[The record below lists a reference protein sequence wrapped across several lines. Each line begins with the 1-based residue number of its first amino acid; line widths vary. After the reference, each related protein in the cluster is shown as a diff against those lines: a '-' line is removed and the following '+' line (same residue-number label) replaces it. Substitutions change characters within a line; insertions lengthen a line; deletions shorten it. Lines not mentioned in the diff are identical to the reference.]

1 MSDME
6 VPEELPEAP
15 LFEQEAKVRLVP
27 HVFDKLFRRAGD
39 RRGLYL
45 AETKDRFVISDG
57 QQEVYLMLSLGVSV
71 AVALIMCLLAR
82 GFDVWPLFLVAGLFT
97 AVTVASAVFMRR
109 ISTTFD
115 RRKRRI
121 TQEMTRAC
129 CFSRRVEYDLDDAKC
144 FTRDGSGRLSII
156 AMELSSGEQVALTYP
171 GWFDVDDL
179 KTIGPNRMNNFLL
192 RIRGQAGRKFPP
204 SHVLARGNRDAEHP
218 WELSIVQNDVI
229 KVLENFGESGWWKG
243 RLGTGEQGMFPV
255 GWTVEMAPSD
265 LAAAA
270 IANANK
276 ME

>member
-1 MSDME
+1 M
-6 VPEELPEAP
+6 
-15 LFEQEAKVRLVP
+15 
-27 HVFDKLFRRAGD
+27 
-39 RRGLYL
+39 
-45 AETKDRFVISDG
+45 
-57 QQEVYLMLSLGVSV
+57 
-71 AVALIMCLLAR
+71 
-82 GFDVWPLFLVAGLFT
+82 
-97 AVTVASAVFMRR
+97 
-109 ISTTFD
+109 
-115 RRKRRI
+115 
-121 TQEMTRAC
+121 
-129 CFSRRVEYDLDDAKC
+129 
-144 FTRDGSGRLSII
+144 
-156 AMELSSGEQVALTYP
+156 ALTYP